1 MLCSEASLQKV
12 TIVTRG
18 LSSGGDDR
26 VPAEGHHQDE
36 ECALTARGRGGSLG
50 VPPPAKRRRNFT
62 QAANRAAAGR
72 RSRRRLPRVLINWS
86 LACREHYFR
95 FHRQRKVSATGGT
108 ILSVASNVS
117 LVPGLRRAA
126 GDLFLAS

>member
-1 MLCSEASLQKV
+1 MVVEAVWAYRRQPNV
-12 TIVTRG
+12 
-18 LSSGGDDR
+18 GGTLR
-26 VPAEGHHQDE
+26 KRQTVQQLAEEAD
-36 ECALTARGRGGSLG
+36 A
-50 VPPPAKRRRNFT
+50 
-62 QAANRAAAGR
+62 
-72 RSRRRLPRVLINWS
+72 S